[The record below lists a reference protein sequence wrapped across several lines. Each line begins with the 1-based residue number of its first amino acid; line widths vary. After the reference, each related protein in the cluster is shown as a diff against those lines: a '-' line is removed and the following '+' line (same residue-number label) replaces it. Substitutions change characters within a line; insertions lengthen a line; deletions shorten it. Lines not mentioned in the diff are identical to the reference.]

1 MYGVIEQRSSDGA
14 VKKYYHNAMSFLLDS
29 MNKDVEQS
37 ILGARE
43 L

>member
-1 MYGVIEQRSSDGA
+1 MYGVIEQRDSSGA
-14 VKKYYHNAMSFLLDS
+14 VRKYYHNAMSFLVDS
-29 MNKDVEQS
+29 LNKDVEQS